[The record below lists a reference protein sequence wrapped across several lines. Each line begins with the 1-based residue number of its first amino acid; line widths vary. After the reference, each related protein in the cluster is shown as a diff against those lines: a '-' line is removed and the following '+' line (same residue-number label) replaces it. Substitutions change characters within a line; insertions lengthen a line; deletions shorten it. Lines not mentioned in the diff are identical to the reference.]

1 MKIIITESQIKKIIE
16 EEKKELLNENLS
28 LVGWILALSLGGW
41 ALPKVW
47 ALYQKYKKG
56 RMSRKQFKTATKKLK
71 KKEETLYQEKQP
83 ERKPEY
89 STNNYDQYYAGGTQ
103 KENIAIGDP
112 QAAVLAG
119 KSRKLDVVGSKGGES
134 NLWNYGADVNWLKS
148 ALKKFPVSPNVRNVV
163 ICIGTNNTFSQS
175 EDISGLFSLLFSRFP
190 NASFHTVQGSWGKGS
205 NVEVEL
211 KNVERY
217 YNKFKSYSNIVGSV
231 GDISNLKL
239 HPHNPKIK
247 SYGEIAAEVDRLL

>member
-1 MKIIITESQIKKIIE
+1 MKIIITESQIKKIIKE
-16 EEKKELLNENLS
+16 EEKELLNENLS
-28 LVGWILALSLGGW
+28 LVGWIIALSLGGW

-47 ALYQKYKKG
+47 NLYKKFKKG
-56 RMSRKQFKTATKKLK
+56 VISKKQFKTRAKKIK
-71 KKEETLYQEKQP
+71 KIEQNYNQEQKYETEK
-83 ERKPEY
+83 KY
-89 STNNYDQYYAGGTQ
+89 SSSDYNQYYAGGTQ

-119 KSRKLDVVGSKGGES
+119 KSRKLDVVGSKGGEA
-134 NLWNYGADVNWLKS
+134 NLWNYGADVAWLKS

-211 KNVERY
+211 QNVERY
-217 YNKFKSYSNIVGSV
+217 YNKFKSYSNIIGSV

-247 SYGEIAAEVDRLL
+247 SYGEIAAEIDRLL